1 MNEYSPERWND
12 EYELL
17 SRAGDRILR
26 VIDENPVDLEG
37 CAEILET
44 VAQICEEGC
53 VPMSN
58 GPWFLRG
65 LFQDWKKRNNRI

>member
-1 MNEYSPERWND
+1 MKEYSLERWND

-17 SRAGDRILR
+17 SRSGDRILR

-44 VAQICEEGC
+44 VAQICEERC
-53 VPMSN
+53 IPMSHA
-58 GPWFLRG
+58 PCFLSN
-65 LFQDWKKRNNRI
+65 LFQD